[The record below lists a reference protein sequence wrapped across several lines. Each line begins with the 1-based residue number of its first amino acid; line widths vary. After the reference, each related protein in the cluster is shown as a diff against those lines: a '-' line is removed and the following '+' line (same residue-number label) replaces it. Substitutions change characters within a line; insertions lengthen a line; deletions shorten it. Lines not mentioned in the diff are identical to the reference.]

1 VENAVKMLTTGGRET
16 RRQLYETSK
25 VVELSCDAAVITTSN
40 SNPIRQAGGSRRVIV
55 FPVVPRESN
64 GNDEVYQSL
73 GAHLGPALQAQ
84 RNAMWAE
91 LIADL
96 ARCMI
101 ALANTPADTMTV
113 FSMADFGVFFQ
124 RCANDEG
131 WGDEARELLRWVT
144 ARQEGQQAENRVILN
159 LLTER
164 LRQCPTLIG
173 QKMTA
178 KAWATCLHEIIP
190 DHDRELHNKVNQ
202 SPSVP
207 IFRFFRETG
216 R

>member
-1 VENAVKMLTTGGRET
+1 MKMLTTGGRET